1 MPTHDH
7 TAALHLRPT
16 GREVAIVM
24 PASASFSRGVLQGVS
39 QWMSEHDGW
48 IVTIDDR
55 AAGTPIPQRL
65 QKWAGDGLISGLNEP
80 FLPRAWRGGLRPVVH
95 VRGQLTAERL
105 PGVYPDDDAAV
116 QLVVGHFADRGVH
129 QLGFCPVASEHQGN
143 PCELILR
150 HAERGG
156 CVVDIFSPSRCPGR
170 MRAGGNQEKEALG
183 RWLDSLPKPVGV
195 IAASDVQA
203 VQLLEACRDRR
214 LAVPDDVA
222 VVGISDDD
230 VVCGLTTPAL
240 TSVTHDRARI
250 GREAAQMLDD
260 LMRSRRPASAVV
272 LVPPVGISV
281 RQSSDVFAVAD
292 PEIRQAIRLI
302 KAKGCAELS
311 ATQVATAVGVPRRV
325 LDRKF
330 QRAFGRT
337 IHDELQHVK
346 LAEAKRL
353 LVETDH
359 KLLIVSVR
367 AGFSH
372 AAQLC
377 NVFKS
382 AVGMS
387 PMEYRKAARSC
398 REASVRSKPPV
409 ANGRP

>member
-1 MPTHDH
+1 
-7 TAALHLRPT
+7 
-16 GREVAIVM
+16 
-24 PASASFSRGVLQGVS
+24 
-39 QWMSEHDGW
+39 
-48 IVTIDDR
+48 
-55 AAGTPIPQRL
+55 
-65 QKWAGDGLISGLNEP
+65 
-80 FLPRAWRGGLRPVVH
+80 
-95 VRGQLTAERL
+95 
-105 PGVYPDDDAAV
+105 
-116 QLVVGHFADRGVH
+116 
-129 QLGFCPVASEHQGN
+129 
-143 PCELILR
+143 
-150 HAERGG
+150 
-156 CVVDIFSPSRCPGR
+156 
-170 MRAGGNQEKEALG
+170 
-183 RWLDSLPKPVGV
+183 
-195 IAASDVQA
+195 
-203 VQLLEACRDRR
+203 
-214 LAVPDDVA
+214 
-222 VVGISDDD
+222 
-230 VVCGLTTPAL
+230 
-240 TSVTHDRARI
+240 
-250 GREAAQMLDD
+250 
-260 LMRSRRPASAVV
+260 
-272 LVPPVGISV
+272 
-281 RQSSDVFAVAD
+281 VFAVAD

-398 REASVRSKPPV
+398 REASVRSKQPV
-409 ANGRP
+409 ANGRS